1 MMLYIFLIVNIP
13 VARQSVRNIFLAKKR
28 IKVKRDDKGG
38 SYVQGTC
45 KIIPTIDSDSIGF
58 LVRQFKQSGED
69 VDMTEVSVRCEILA
83 TY

>member
-1 MMLYIFLIVNIP
+1 M
-13 VARQSVRNIFLAKKR
+13 
-28 IKVKRDDKGG
+28 KRDDKGS

-69 VDMTEVSVRCEILA
+69 VDMTEVSVISLRCEILA
-83 TY
+83 TTY